1 MSDNDLRAELL
12 ARRPPISREDVG
24 AWMLGDLG
32 SIQARF
38 RLDALRRDY
47 EETQRARK
55 ERTLER
61 WALVRSYAK
70 LPALVLWWKH
80 TTNENLLECI
90 LTD

>member
-1 MSDNDLRAELL
+1 MVIYSQKKIEMQPMSDNDLRAELL

-32 SIQARF
+32 SIQSI
-38 RLDALRRDY
+38 
-47 EETQRARK
+47 K

-61 WALVRSYAK
+61 WALVRRYAK
-70 LPALVLWWKH
+70 LPALVLWWKQ
-80 TTNENLLECI
+80 TTNENSLECL